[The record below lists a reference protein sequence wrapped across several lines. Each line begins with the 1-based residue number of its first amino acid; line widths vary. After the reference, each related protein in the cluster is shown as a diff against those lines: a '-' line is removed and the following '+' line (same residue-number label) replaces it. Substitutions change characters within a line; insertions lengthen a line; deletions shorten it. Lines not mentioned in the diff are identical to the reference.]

1 MKRKVFITFTTVNS
15 KMWKNGS
22 GLIEYHDS
30 SLEELKN
37 DIASEDV
44 EFVNILD
51 NLALVNYLKEAGVEV
66 EYKEKVDFIFGNP
79 RDIIYEFYGNTS
91 LRECKTEENLP
102 KFTSI
107 AVRRHESLVKE

>member
-15 KMWKNGS
+15 KMWKKDS

-51 NLALVNYLKEAGVEV
+51 NRALVNYLKEAGVEV

-107 AVRRHESLVKE
+107 AIRRHENLVKE

>member
-1 MKRKVFITFTTVNS
+1 MKRKIFITFTTVNS
-15 KMWKNGS
+15 KMWKKDS

-79 RDIIYEFYGNTS
+79 GDIIYEFYGNTS
-91 LRECKTEENLP
+91 LRECKTEESLP
-102 KFTSI
+102 RFTSI
-107 AVRRHESLVKE
+107 AVRRHENLVKE

>member
-15 KMWKNGS
+15 KMWAKEN

-37 DIASEDV
+37 DIALEDV

-51 NLALVNYLKEAGVEV
+51 NRALVNYLSEAGVEV
-66 EYKEKVDFIFGNP
+66 EYREKVDFIHANP
-79 RDIIYEFYGNTS
+79 GDVIYELYGNTS
-91 LRECKTEENLP
+91 LRECKTEESLP

-107 AVRRHESLVKE
+107 AIRRHESLVKE

>member
-1 MKRKVFITFTTVNS
+1 MKKKVFITFTTVNS
-15 KMWKNGS
+15 KMWKKENGT
-22 GLIEYHDS
+22 IEYHDS
-30 SLEELKN
+30 SIDELKN
-37 DIASEDV
+37 DIVQEDV

-66 EYKEKVDFIFGNP
+66 EYKEKVEYIYGNP
-79 RDIIYEFYGNTS
+79 GDIIYEFYGNTS

-107 AVRRHESLVKE
+107 AIRRHECLVK

>member
-1 MKRKVFITFTTVNS
+1 MKKKIFITFTTVNS
-15 KMWKNGS
+15 RMWKKENG
-22 GLIEYHDS
+22 LLEYHDS

-37 DIASEDV
+37 DITREDV

-66 EYKEKVDFIFGNP
+66 EYREKVDYIYANP
-79 RDIIYEFYGNTS
+79 GDVIYELYGNTS
-91 LRECKTEENLP
+91 LRECKTEESLP

-107 AVRRHESLVKE
+107 AIRRHENLVKE